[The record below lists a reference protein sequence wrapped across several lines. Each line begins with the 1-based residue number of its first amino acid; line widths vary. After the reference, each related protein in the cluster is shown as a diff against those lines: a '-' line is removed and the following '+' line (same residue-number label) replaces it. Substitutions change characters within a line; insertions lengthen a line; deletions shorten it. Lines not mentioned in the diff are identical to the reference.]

1 MHDDVR
7 DFPAIK
13 LKDQWHHPATP
24 PMTEE
29 KEEAAPVEI
38 MKDDEGTPENV
49 ASSIALATVS
59 ESNC

>member
-1 MHDDVR
+1 
-7 DFPAIK
+7 
-13 LKDQWHHPATP
+13 
-24 PMTEE
+24 MTEE

-59 ESNC
+59 DFNC

>member
-13 LKDQWHHPATP
+13 LKDQWHHPVTP
-24 PMTEE
+24 VAVE

-38 MKDDEGTPENV
+38 MSDDEGTPANV
-49 ASSIALATVS
+49 ASSIALATAS
-59 ESNC
+59 DSNC